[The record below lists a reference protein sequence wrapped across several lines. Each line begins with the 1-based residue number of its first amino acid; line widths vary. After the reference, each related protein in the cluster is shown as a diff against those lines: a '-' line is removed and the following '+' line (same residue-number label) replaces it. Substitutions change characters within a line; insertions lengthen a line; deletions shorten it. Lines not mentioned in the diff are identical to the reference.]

1 MKTLARPLLQ
11 IALATGLGLAG
22 QSAFAQAFDAVRIYG
37 AAPAQDG
44 GIVALAGVFGHE
56 YMGSDERRSRVLPGL
71 DYMWRN
77 GFFAGSGNGIGMNF
91 SSRPDLSYGLRL
103 TADFGRDEDRSAA
116 LKGMG
121 DIDARPEFGGFLNY
135 NLNQNF
141 VLISSL
147 RYGAGN
153 DRKGLQADLGA
164 AYRTRLGT
172 DWDLGVGMA
181 LTLANAELMQSNFGV
196 TAAQAVTSKYAVYTP
211 GSGLRDVRAN
221 ISLTYHI
228 SPRMGLTGAV
238 SASSLQGDA
247 KDSPLTREASP
258 VNGVLALTYLF

>member
-1 MKTLARPLLQ
+1 MKLLARPLLQ
-11 IALATGLGLAG
+11 IALAAGLGLAG

-37 AAPAQDG
+37 AAPAQSG
-44 GIVALAGVFGHE
+44 GIVALAGVFGHQ
-56 YMGSDERRSRVLPGL
+56 YMGSDERRNQVFPGV
-71 DYMWRN
+71 DYMWTN
-77 GFFAGSGNGIGMNF
+77 GFFAGTTNGIGMNF
-91 SSRPDLSYGLRL
+91 SNRPDFSYGLRL
-103 TADFGRDEDRSAA
+103 TADFGRKEHRSDA

-135 NLNQNF
+135 SLNQNF

-147 RYGAGN
+147 RYGSGN

-164 AYRTRLGT
+164 AYRTGLGA

-196 TAAQAVTSKYAVYTP
+196 TAAQAKTSKYAAYSP

-228 SPRMGLTGAV
+228 SPRIGITGAL
-238 SASSLQGDA
+238 SASALQGDA
-247 KDSPLTREASP
+247 KDSPLTREANP